1 MPILHSRIQHPVG
14 QGFFHSGTISDGP
27 LKFRYIYDCGA
38 MPKYRKA
45 RSNAIKA
52 YRRGLGKPA
61 SLDILFISHAHADH
75 VNGLPQLLKG
85 TPVDTIMLPLLNVED
100 RIIAFARSAAVAPA
114 SARDPFYRDFIADPA
129 TALARFRPRRILF
142 VRRASPGDGAPGRD
156 GDGIGP
162 YDEGGDQIGRGSRD
176 KAGRLRWRLVG
187 RGRVEDRRTVT
198 HGGKRESSA
207 EVDTIPDSLAIAVDV
222 GKQMEPWL
230 LAPYVD
236 PGVVA
241 DRRRFFKALAGQ
253 PGFDKRSLKD
263 SKLLSELLSDTKKV
277 NILAG
282 AYKAVQRDL
291 NLTSLCLYSGP
302 SRKPQAPQATWH
314 AYLSQG
320 RWEWFANGLA
330 RFAWLATGDAAL
342 KDRGHVRNLTA
353 HYRTHLGKV
362 GTMTLP
368 HHGSDNNLDD
378 NLLGEIEP
386 VHCVASADR
395 YSTWR
400 HPGSRVMQIVASRGI
415 PMKLV
420 TSSTITELTEEIL
433 FA

>member
-1 MPILHSRIQHPVG
+1 MHIRHSRIQHPVG
-14 QGFFHSGTISDGP
+14 QGFFHSGTISDGS
-27 LKFRYIYDCGA
+27 LEFRYVYDCGA
-38 MPKYRKA
+38 MPKYRQS
-45 RSNAIKA
+45 RSDAIKS
-52 YRRGLGKPA
+52 YRAGLGNPA

-85 TPVDTIMLPLLNVED
+85 TAVDTIMLPLLKVED

-129 TALARFRPRRILF
+129 IALARFRPRRILF

-156 GDGIGP
+156 GDEIGP
-162 YDEGGDQIGRGSRD
+162 YDESGDQIGERTRD

-187 RGRVEDRRTVT
+187 RGPAEDHRTVT
-198 HGGKRESSA
+198 HGAKRGSST
-207 EVDTIPDSLAIAVDV
+207 EVDTIPDSRAVAVDV
-222 GKQMEPWL
+222 SNQWGLWL

-236 PGVVA
+236 PGVVR
-241 DRRRFFKALAGQ
+241 DRHRFFKALAGE
-253 PGFDKRSLKD
+253 PGFDKRSLAD
-263 SKLLSELLSDTKKV
+263 SKLLGEILSDTKKV

-302 SRKPQAPQATWH
+302 ARNPQALQANWH
-314 AYLSQG
+314 VYMAQG
-320 RWEWFANGLA
+320 RWQWSANGFA

-378 NLLGEIEP
+378 NLLGAVEP

-420 TSSTITELTEEIL
+420 TSSTVTELTEEI